1 MRFTA
6 LFAVLFSNLL
16 VCPAQA
22 SGPNGYDNALDPE
35 TSILGLTSYDVLN
48 LTDSLVLGGSRQLFS
63 ASVKDKTM
71 SCSMEVDE
79 SSTGFNGY
87 PHTVAK
93 DEWLYVSG
101 VNVTDDHHAVV
112 SFTGGVIR
120 KLDCVI
126 GEGSPSW
133 DSSPLWI
140 S

>member
-1 MRFTA
+1 
-6 LFAVLFSNLL
+6 
-16 VCPAQA
+16 
-22 SGPNGYDNALDPE
+22 
-35 TSILGLTSYDVLN
+35 
-48 LTDSLVLGGSRQLFS
+48 
-63 ASVKDKTM
+63 
-71 SCSMEVDE
+71 MEVDE

-140 S
+140 TVGAVRAIFGDRVEFLKRK